1 MSKGAPPVAYREIT
15 FKGGMKMKRLKMRT
29 LVQASL
35 LAGTMVLGGT
45 AQAANYTVPSMSM
58 AAFGALTA
66 TDTWT
71 IGDLQLTGFSWGAG
85 STLASSGGSSLDTVS
100 FGTAGGDLYVF
111 RYNANV
117 ADATGSG
124 SLTYTANALNGMLLS
139 TGQTAWSGTS
149 GTPTAGTLSLSN
161 GSTVTATSDPGG
173 SPSGFLPLSG
183 TSVVLTTTWATNDS
197 LVSSLQNNIQ
207 LEPAPAPLPILGAV
221 AAFGWSRKLRR
232 RIRESGQTAGD
243 SNANL
248 ALAA

>member
-15 FKGGMKMKRLKMRT
+15 FKGGMKMKRLKLRT

-124 SLTYTANALNGMLLS
+124 SLTYTVNALNGMLLS
-139 TGQTAWSGTS
+139 TGQTAWSGTT
-149 GTPTAGTLSLSN
+149 GNPVGTLSLSN
-161 GSTVTATSDPGG
+161 GTSVTADSDPGG
-173 SPSGFLPLSG
+173 SPSLFLPLSG
-183 TSVVLTTTWATNDS
+183 TSTTLTTSWDS
-197 LVSSLQNNIQ
+197 GGGLISSLQNNIQ
-207 LEPAPAPLPILGAV
+207 LEPVPAPLPILGAI

-232 RIRESGQTAGD
+232 RIRESGQSAGD